1 MSTPGLVDLGGPGQP
16 VEVPFDAAK
25 LIAGQ
30 PRATVDNRY
39 SDPSQQFHCG
49 IWSSTPGKWRVSYT
63 EHEFCHLLEGRVRLT
78 ADGGA
83 AREYRAG
90 EAFVVPAGFAG
101 TWETLEP
108 TRKYYAIFERAAG
121 AGA

>member
-1 MSTPGLVDLGGPGQP
+1 MSTPAVVDLRMPGAP
-16 VEVPFDAAK
+16 VEAPFDPAR
-25 LIAGQ
+25 LLAGQ

-49 IWSSTPGKWRVSYT
+49 IWGSTPGMWRVSYT

-83 AREYRAG
+83 AVEFRAG
-90 EAFVVPAGFAG
+90 DAFVVPAGFTG
-101 TWETLEP
+101 TWETLEAA
-108 TRKYYAIFERAAG
+108 RKYYAIYERAG
-121 AGA
+121 

>member
-1 MSTPGLVDLGGPGQP
+1 MSLPAVVDFRAAGAAADA
-16 VEVPFDAAK
+16 PFDPARV
-25 LIAGQ
+25 LSGT

-78 ADGGA
+78 ADDGA
-83 AREYRAG
+83 AIEFRAG
-90 EAFVVPAGFAG
+90 QAFVVPSGFVG

-108 TRKYYAIFERAAG
+108 ARKYYALFERSG
-121 AGA
+121 